1 MVWLWFPQ
9 CRKETYR
16 ILISLAPKSSMNE
29 TAALHSACVINGLH
43 ACKCLI
49 QYICSKCF
57 QKGGKKK
64 KENIRFLG
72 LMYVTWQHEYI
83 RSSTETYNSS
93 TVHWISSLFI
103 FIWTLISVRAYCLEM
118 SPIFLPFWLILSIHL
133 KGYDMP
139 SYRVT
144 LSWEWFWA
152 LSSSILSIFQYKC
165 FLFCLAPPMP
175 EPRLPQILCRHKA
188 AWLCWRLCARV
199 SLRRIS
205 YIIFQS

>member
-49 QYICSKCF
+49 QYICSNCF
-57 QKGGKKK
+57 QKGQKKK

-93 TVHWISSLFI
+93 TVHRICSLFI
-103 FIWTLISVRAYCLEM
+103 FIWTLINVLAFCLEI
-118 SPIFLPFWLILSIHL
+118 SCIFLPFWLRLSLCL
-133 KGYDMP
+133 KRYDMP
-139 SYRVT
+139 SYSHCKLGIFELFVQASRASSHT
-144 LSWEWFWA
+144 SNSFLLSG
-152 LSSSILSIFQYKC
+152 
-165 FLFCLAPPMP
+165 LAP
-175 EPRLPQILCRHKA
+175 LCQILCRRKA
-188 AWLCWRLCARV
+188 AWLCWRPYAHA
-199 SLRRIS
+199 SLLRTS

>member
-1 MVWLWFPQ
+1 MVWLWFPL

-64 KENIRFLG
+64 KENISSLG

-93 TVHWISSLFI
+93 TVHWIFSLFV
-103 FIWTLISVRAYCLEM
+103 FIWPLINVLAYCLEI
-118 SPIFLPFWLILSIHL
+118 SSIFLPFWLILSIL
-133 KGYDMP
+133 LRGYDMP
-139 SYRVT
+139 SYKVT
-144 LSWEWFWA
+144 VSWQCFWA
-152 LSSSILSIFQYKC
+152 LCSGNLSIFQYKSL
-165 FLFCLAPPMP
+165 LFCCAACPPRFQGSLRP
-175 EPRLPQILCRHKA
+175 SAGRR
-188 AWLCWRLCARV
+188 LCWRPNAAF
-199 SLRRIS
+199 SLLRIS
-205 YIIFQS
+205 YIIFQT